1 MADDKGKPQRVN
13 PLYVSDCISND
24 TFQIIFQMTY
34 LTIKFFKNPFMHLGH
49 NNKLDLKLS
58 FNVEMKPIR
67 FVRI

>member
-1 MADDKGKPQRVN
+1 
-13 PLYVSDCISND
+13 
-24 TFQIIFQMTY
+24 MTYTYLY